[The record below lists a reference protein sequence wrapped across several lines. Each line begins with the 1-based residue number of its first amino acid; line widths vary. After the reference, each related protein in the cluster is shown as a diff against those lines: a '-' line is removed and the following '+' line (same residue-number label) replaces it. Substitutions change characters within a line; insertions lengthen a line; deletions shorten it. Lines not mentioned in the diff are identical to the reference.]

1 MGDHSRQSDT
11 SPRLWASS
19 LSGPSL
25 RRGFGPPGGIPPS
38 PSMLYILSDILILY
52 IVLYILYI
60 LSDILIW
67 YTIWVFYFSLSFSSC
82 NFSFSIRT
90 FPWSWRMF
98 SSWTQKKP
106 GLRPLWDIAPS
117 SSVSLLS
124 PCLVQMIR
132 IWIQKKVFILRQS
145 YELGP
150 KYHPLSLSLP
160 GWGCRTES
168 RLHFLGEMRWGTLT
182 HCQSSCKMQHRS
194 KSSREESWRQ

>member
-82 NFSFSIRT
+82 NFCFSIRIS
-90 FPWSWRMF
+90 PRSWRMF

-145 YELGP
+145 YELQTRTKISP
-150 KYHPLSLSLP
+150 PLSVSTWLGLQDEISPSLLGGDEVRHTDTLSVL
-160 GWGCRTES
+160 
-168 RLHFLGEMRWGTLT
+168 
-182 HCQSSCKMQHRS
+182 MQNATS
-194 KSSREESWRQ
+194 IEKQ